1 MRSAWP
7 ERLRPRSP
15 PVEETTMPDT
25 STIAVFMLAAGLLL
39 IVPGPAVLYIVAR
52 GIDQGR
58 RAALASM
65 LGIEIG
71 SLFHVTAATLG
82 LSALL
87 VSSAAAFNAVKYV
100 GAAYLIFLGART
112 LLARGGAKASPE
124 PASTSLRRVFAQG
137 VVVNLLNPKTAL
149 FFFAFLPQFVEPER
163 GSVAGQTL
171 VLGGLFVAMAVCSDS
186 SYALL
191 SGTAGS
197 WLKGHLGFLR
207 AQRYFAGSVYLALGV
222 AMALTGSRKAVK

>member
-1 MRSAWP
+1 MP
-7 ERLRPRSP
+7 ETATL
-15 PVEETTMPDT
+15 
-25 STIAVFMLAAGLLL
+25 AVFMLAAGTLL
-39 IVPGPAVLYIVAR
+39 IVPGPSVLYIVAH

-58 RAALASM
+58 RAALASV
-65 LGIEIG
+65 LGIEIA
-71 SLFHVTAATLG
+71 SLVHVTAATLG

-87 VSSAAAFNAVKYV
+87 VSSATAFNVVKYA
-100 GAAYLIFLGART
+100 GAAYLIVLGVRT
-112 LLARGGAKASPE
+112 LFARGGVQ
-124 PASTSLRRVFAQG
+124 TSHGAVPKPLRRVFMQG

-171 VLGGLFVAMAVCSDS
+171 LLGGLFVALAIFTDS

-191 SGTAGS
+191 SGSVGG
-197 WLKGHLGFLR
+197 WLKGNLGFLR

-222 AMALTGSRKAVK
+222 ATALTGSRKK

>member
-1 MRSAWP
+1 
-7 ERLRPRSP
+7 
-15 PVEETTMPDT
+15 MPDA
-25 STIAVFMLAAGLLL
+25 STVAVFMLAAGLLL

-65 LGIEIG
+65 LGIEIA
-71 SLFHVTAATLG
+71 SLFHITAATLG

-87 VSSAAAFNAVKYV
+87 VSSATAFNVVRYA
-100 GAAYLIFLGART
+100 GAAYLIFLGVRT
-112 LLARGGAKASPE
+112 LLSRGDVRRSTGTA
-124 PASTSLRRVFAQG
+124 PASLRRVFAQG
-137 VVVNLLNPKTAL
+137 VVVNFLNPKTAL
-149 FFFAFLPQFVEPER
+149 FFFAFVPQFVDPAR

-171 VLGGLFVAMAVCSDS
+171 FLGGLFVALAVCSDG

-191 SGTAGS
+191 SGSLGG

-222 AMALTGSRKAVK
+222 ATALTGSRKK

>member
-1 MRSAWP
+1 MRSDWP
-7 ERLRPRSP
+7 APVPRPSP
-15 PVEETTMPDT
+15 PVEETAMPDA
-25 STIAVFMLAAGLLL
+25 STVAVFMLAAGLLL

-65 LGIEIG
+65 LGIEIA
-71 SLFHVTAATLG
+71 SLFHITAATLG

-87 VSSAAAFNAVKYV
+87 VSSATAFNVVRYA
-100 GAAYLIFLGART
+100 GAAYLIFLGVRT
-112 LLARGGAKASPE
+112 LLSRGDVRRSTGTA
-124 PASTSLRRVFAQG
+124 PASLRRVFAQG

-149 FFFAFLPQFVEPER
+149 FFFAFLPQFVDPAR

-171 VLGGLFVAMAVCSDS
+171 FLGGLFVALAVCSDG

-191 SGTAGS
+191 SGSLGG

-222 AMALTGSRKAVK
+222 ATALTGSRKK

>member
-1 MRSAWP
+1 
-7 ERLRPRSP
+7 
-15 PVEETTMPDT
+15 MPDA
-25 STIAVFMLAAGLLL
+25 STVAVFMLAAGLLL

-65 LGIEIG
+65 LGIEIA
-71 SLFHVTAATLG
+71 SLFHITAATLG

-87 VSSAAAFNAVKYV
+87 VSSATAFNVVRYA
-100 GAAYLIFLGART
+100 GAAYLIFLGVRT
-112 LLARGGAKASPE
+112 LLSRGDVRRSTGTA
-124 PASTSLRRVFAQG
+124 PASLRRVFAQG

-149 FFFAFLPQFVEPER
+149 FFFAFLPQFVDPAR

-171 VLGGLFVAMAVCSDS
+171 FLGGLFVALAVCSDG

-191 SGTAGS
+191 SGSLGG

-222 AMALTGSRKAVK
+222 ATALTGSRKK